1 MNLVGVYFNNRNW
14 PHIMKVGR
22 NWAPSSL
29 VLMPILYGLL
39 ALLFQGNLW
48 LVKIVL
54 LLTYLAGLLIP
65 MIYAGK
71 KYE

>member
-14 PHIMKVGR
+14 SHIMKAGR
-22 NWAPSSL
+22 NWALSSL
-29 VLMPILYGLL
+29 VLMPVLYGLL
-39 ALLFQGNLW
+39 TLLFQGNLW